1 MAGLVDKMTEYMNAM
16 AAAKTKADQ
25 DAIALD
31 MSDSLRE
38 IVAMLSD
45 MNKVHVEASD
55 ATIAE
60 SAGVATLV
68 DTTKQMLETGEKE
81 AETMASLESLQATTE
96 AKKLAADKSG
106 GIIAQIK
113 NTGSI
118 LKDMAKI
125 AAKEYVQNTKVGKLW
140 QSVSKEMKK
149 QGAAKTKVIEGKAE
163 EKGGGVGDVPAPEL
177 NSGLIAAQMADAAA
191 KALNPVTLV
200 MTFLTKVLPLI
211 LVFGLLLYGFI
222 KGYLGGD
229 VYDFLVV
236 IGTIIFTAF
245 LTYVAWMMVK
255 EGILL
260 AFKFVCEVIKTIAS
274 VSADWAEFAL
284 VAGIVVIIAAAFILV
299 ATMLVIAIVLI
310 GVVIAVAI
318 GAILVSI
325 VKTLIEIGKVFM
337 DAIGHVVDVLVEI
350 APKLV
355 ALAKELFGLIQDALM
370 LIPNFIRELITVA
383 VETFFETMGSL
394 VDHILGFCEKI
405 LTTIGNVVAKLFGG
419 IFGSIFGKKDE
430 PKKEEKSEQD
440 LSTLAI
446 DTINANMM
454 IGGEFARML
463 FEGFSAA
470 FAEAIEPAKLAMEN
484 IAESFNM
491 AYTSTMDKINSLFT
505 AVSETVQNQTGI
517 LIASIIT
524 DLNII
529 TGAFLSLLFG
539 MPIIGWLMGLV
550 GANSFSKAIE
560 PLVENT
566 RQIVDLQTQLLKA
579 ATMKQ
584 NGYAKST
591 AITNT
596 VTNSETQVLDT
607 ATNTIMPT
615 DGETVESE
623 TSTLSKTPSNFVT
636 AQAFNLQM
644 GRITAAMDDVVKAIY
659 ATAPENK
666 KGGLFAG
673 WF

>member
-1 MAGLVDKMTEYMNAM
+1 MPDMNQYLSAQQNAAAM
-16 AAAKTKADQ
+16 AVTEDIAASIEEMKHALFELTHVSVETQAADTEQ
-25 DAIALD
+25 VSGLKDLCDTCSQMVVIG
-31 MSDSLRE
+31 E
-38 IVAMLSD
+38 
-45 MNKVHVEASD
+45 KQ
-55 ATIAE
+55 AE
-60 SAGVATLV
+60 ST
-68 DTTKQMLETGEKE
+68 
-81 AETMASLESLQATTE
+81 ASLESLTASAE
-96 AKKLAADKSG
+96 AKKMSADKSG

-118 LKDMAKI
+118 LKEMAKI
-125 AAKEYVQNTKVGKLW
+125 AAKEYVQNTKAGKIW
-140 QSVSKEMKK
+140 TNISKEMKK
-149 QGAAKTKVIEGKAE
+149 QGAAKTKVIEGKKD
-163 EKGGGVGDVPAPEL
+163 EKGGGIGDVPAHEL

-211 LVFGLLLYGFI
+211 LIFGLLLYGFI

-236 IGTIIFTAF
+236 VGTIVFTAF
-245 LTYVAWMMVK
+245 LAYVAWMMIK

-260 AFKFVCEVIKTIAS
+260 AFKFVCEVIKTMAS
-274 VSADWAEFAL
+274 VAADWAEFAL
-284 VAGIVVIIAAAFILV
+284 VAGVVVVIMAAFILV
-299 ATMLVIAIVLI
+299 ATMLIIAVVLI
-310 GVVIAVAI
+310 GVVIAIAI
-318 GAILVSI
+318 GAILTSI
-325 VKTLIEIGKVFM
+325 VKTLVEIGKIFM

-355 ALAKELFGLIQDALM
+355 ALAKELFGLIHDALM
-370 LIPNFIRELITVA
+370 LIPNFIKELITVA
-383 VETFFETMGSL
+383 VDTFFETMGKL
-394 VDHILGFCEKI
+394 VDHILGFCDKV
-405 LTTIGNVVAKLFGG
+405 LSTIGNVVAKLFGG
-419 IFGSIFGKKDE
+419 IFGSIFGQKEE
-430 PKKEEKSEQD
+430 PKKEEKPEQD
-440 LSTLAI
+440 LSKLAI
-446 DTINANMM
+446 DTLNANMM
-454 IGGEFARML
+454 IGGEFASML
-463 FEGFSAA
+463 LDGFSAA

-505 AVSETVQNQTGI
+505 AVSETVKNQTGI
-517 LIASIIT
+517 LIASLIA

-539 MPIIGWLMGLV
+539 MPIVGWLMGLV
-550 GANSFSKAIE
+550 GANSFTKALE

-566 RQIVDLQTQLLKA
+566 RQIVELQTQLLKA

-596 VTNSETQVLDT
+596 VTNSETQVLDS
-607 ATNTIMPT
+607 ATNTVMPT
-615 DGETVESE
+615 DGETVETE

-659 ATAPENK
+659 ATAPETK
-666 KGGLFAG
+666 SGGLFSG

>member
-1 MAGLVDKMTEYMNAM
+1 MPDMNQYLSAQQNAAAM
-16 AAAKTKADQ
+16 AVTED
-25 DAIALD
+25 IAVSIEEMKHALFELTHVSVETQATD
-31 MSDSLRE
+31 TEQVSGLKDLCDTCSQM
-38 IVAMLSD
+38 VAVGE
-45 MNKVHVEASD
+45 KQ
-55 ATIAE
+55 AE
-60 SAGVATLV
+60 ST
-68 DTTKQMLETGEKE
+68 
-81 AETMASLESLQATTE
+81 ASLESLTASAE
-96 AKKLAADKSG
+96 AKKMSADKSG

-140 QSVSKEMKK
+140 TNISKEMKK
-149 QGAAKTKVIEGKAE
+149 QGASKTKVIEGKNG
-163 EKGGGVGDVPAPEL
+163 EKGGGVGEIPAPEL

-211 LVFGLLLYGFI
+211 LIFGLLLYGFI

-236 IGTIIFTAF
+236 VGTIVFTAF
-245 LTYVAWMMVK
+245 LAYIAWMMIK

-260 AFKFVCEVIKTIAS
+260 AFKFVCEIIKTVAS

-284 VAGIVVIIAAAFILV
+284 VAGIVVVIMAAFILV
-299 ATMLVIAIVLI
+299 AAVLITAVVLI
-310 GVVIAVAI
+310 GVVIAIAI
-318 GAILVSI
+318 GAILTSI
-325 VKTLIEIGKVFM
+325 VKTLVEIGKIFM

-355 ALAKELFGLIQDALM
+355 ALAKELFGLIHDALM
-370 LIPNFIRELITVA
+370 LIPNFIKELITVA
-383 VETFFETMGSL
+383 VDTFFETMGKL
-394 VDHILGFCEKI
+394 VDHILGFCDKV
-405 LTTIGNVVAKLFGG
+405 LSTIGNVVAKLFGG
-419 IFGSIFGKKDE
+419 IFGSIFGKKE
-430 PKKEEKSEQD
+430 ELKKEEKQEQD
-440 LSTLAI
+440 LSKLAI
-446 DTINANMM
+446 DTMNANLM

-463 FEGFSAA
+463 FDGFSAA

-505 AVSETVQNQTGI
+505 AVSETVKNQTGI
-517 LIASIIT
+517 LIASLIA

-539 MPIIGWLMGLV
+539 MPIVGWLMGLV
-550 GANSFSKAIE
+550 GANSFTKALE

-566 RQIVDLQTQLLKA
+566 RQIMELQTQLLKA
-579 ATMKQ
+579 ATLKQ
-584 NGYAKST
+584 NRYAKS
-591 AITNT
+591 AAVTNT
-596 VTNSETQVLDT
+596 VTNAETQILDT
-607 ATNTIMPT
+607 AANTLMPT
-615 DGETVESE
+615 DGEIVETE
-623 TSTLSKTPSNFVT
+623 TTTLSKTPSNFVT
-636 AQAFNLQM
+636 AQAFNAQM
-644 GRITAAMDDVVKAIY
+644 AKINETMENVVKAIY
-659 ATAPENK
+659 ATAPESSK
-666 KGGLFAG
+666 MSGGLFAG

>member
-1 MAGLVDKMTEYMNAM
+1 MPDMNQYLNAQQNAAAM
-16 AAAKTKADQ
+16 AVTEDIAASIEEMKH
-25 DAIALD
+25 ALFELTHVSVETQATD
-31 MSDSLRE
+31 TEQVSGLKDLCDTCSQM
-38 IVAMLSD
+38 VAVGE
-45 MNKVHVEASD
+45 KQ
-55 ATIAE
+55 AE
-60 SAGVATLV
+60 ST
-68 DTTKQMLETGEKE
+68 
-81 AETMASLESLQATTE
+81 ASLESLTASAE
-96 AKKLAADKSG
+96 AKKMSADKSG

-125 AAKEYVQNTKVGKLW
+125 AAKEYVMNTKAGKLW
-140 QSVSKEMKK
+140 TNISKEMKK
-149 QGAAKTKVIEGKAE
+149 QGASKTKVIEGKKD
-163 EKGGGVGDVPAPEL
+163 EKGGDGGEVPAPEL
-177 NSGLIAAQMADAAA
+177 NSGLIASQMADAAA

-211 LVFGLLLYGFI
+211 LIFGLLLYGFI
-222 KGYLGGD
+222 KGYLDGD

-236 IGTIIFTAF
+236 VGTIVFTAF
-245 LTYVAWMMVK
+245 LAYVAWMMIK

-260 AFKFVCEVIKTIAS
+260 AFKFVCEVIKTLAS

-284 VAGIVVIIAAAFILV
+284 VAGIVVVIMVAFILV
-299 ATMLVIAIVLI
+299 AAVLIIAVVLI
-310 GVVIAVAI
+310 GVVIAIAI
-318 GAILVSI
+318 GAILTSI
-325 VKTLIEIGKVFM
+325 VKTLVEIGKIFM

-355 ALAKELFGLIQDALM
+355 ALAKELFGLIHDALM
-370 LIPNFIRELITVA
+370 LIPDFIRELITVA
-383 VETFFETMGSL
+383 VDTFFETMGKL

-419 IFGSIFGKKDE
+419 IFGSIFGKKEE
-430 PKKEEKSEQD
+430 PKKEEKTEQD
-440 LSTLAI
+440 LSKLAI
-446 DTINANMM
+446 DTVNANMM

-517 LIASIIT
+517 LIASLIA

-550 GANSFSKAIE
+550 GANSFTKALE

-591 AITNT
+591 AVTNT

-615 DGETVESE
+615 DGENVETE
-623 TSTLSKTPSNFVT
+623 TTTLSKTPSNFVT
-636 AQAFNLQM
+636 AQAFNAQM
-644 GRITAAMDDVVKAIY
+644 AKINETMENVVKAIY
-659 ATAPENK
+659 ATAPETK
-666 KGGLFAG
+666 SGGLFSG

>member
-1 MAGLVDKMTEYMNAM
+1 MPDMNQYLSAQQNAAAM
-16 AAAKTKADQ
+16 AVTEDIAASIEEMKH
-25 DAIALD
+25 ALFELTHVSVETQATD
-31 MSDSLRE
+31 TEQVSGLKDLCDTCSQM
-38 IVAMLSD
+38 VAVGE
-45 MNKVHVEASD
+45 KQ
-55 ATIAE
+55 AE
-60 SAGVATLV
+60 ST
-68 DTTKQMLETGEKE
+68 
-81 AETMASLESLQATTE
+81 ASLESLTASAE
-96 AKKLAADKSG
+96 AKKMSADKSS

-125 AAKEYVQNTKVGKLW
+125 AAKEYVMNTKAGKLW
-140 QSVSKEMKK
+140 TNISKEMKK
-149 QGAAKTKVIEGKAE
+149 QGASKTKVIEGKKD

-222 KGYLGGD
+222 KGYLDGD

-236 IGTIIFTAF
+236 VGTIVFTAF
-245 LTYVAWMMVK
+245 LAYVAWMMVK

-260 AFKFVCEVIKTIAS
+260 AFKFVCEVIKTLAS

-284 VAGIVVIIAAAFILV
+284 VAGIVVVIMVAFILV
-299 ATMLVIAIVLI
+299 AAVLIIAVVLI
-310 GVVIAVAI
+310 GVVIAIAI
-318 GAILVSI
+318 GAILTSI
-325 VKTLIEIGKVFM
+325 VKTLVEIGKIFM

-355 ALAKELFGLIQDALM
+355 ALAKELFGLIHDALM
-370 LIPNFIRELITVA
+370 LIPNFIKELITVA
-383 VETFFETMGSL
+383 VDTFFETMGKL
-394 VDHILGFCEKI
+394 VDHILGFCDKV
-405 LTTIGNVVAKLFGG
+405 LSTIGNVVAKLFGG
-419 IFGSIFGKKDE
+419 IFGSIFGKKEE

-440 LSTLAI
+440 LSKLAI
-446 DTINANMM
+446 DTMNANMM

-505 AVSETVQNQTGI
+505 AVSETVKNQTGI
-517 LIASIIT
+517 LIASLIA

-550 GANSFSKAIE
+550 GANSFTKALE

-579 ATMKQ
+579 ATLKQ

-591 AITNT
+591 AVTNT
-596 VTNSETQVLDT
+596 VTNAETQILDT
-607 ATNTIMPT
+607 ATNTVMPT
-615 DGETVESE
+615 DGENVETE
-623 TSTLSKTPSNFVT
+623 TTTLSKTPSNFVT
-636 AQAFNLQM
+636 AQAFNAQM
-644 GRITAAMDDVVKAIY
+644 NKINEAMENVVKAIY
-659 ATAPENK
+659 ATAPEASK
-666 KGGLFAG
+666 KSGGLFAG

>member
-1 MAGLVDKMTEYMNAM
+1 MPDMNQYLNAQQNAAAM
-16 AAAKTKADQ
+16 AVTEDIAASIEEMKH
-25 DAIALD
+25 ALFELTHVSVETQATD
-31 MSDSLRE
+31 TEQVSGLKDLCDTCSQM
-38 IVAMLSD
+38 VAVGE
-45 MNKVHVEASD
+45 KQ
-55 ATIAE
+55 AE
-60 SAGVATLV
+60 ST
-68 DTTKQMLETGEKE
+68 
-81 AETMASLESLQATTE
+81 ASLESLTASAE
-96 AKKLAADKSG
+96 AKKMSADKTG

-125 AAKEYVQNTKVGKLW
+125 AAKDYVMNTKAGKLW
-140 QSVSKEMKK
+140 TNISKEMKK
-149 QGAAKTKVIEGKAE
+149 QGASKTKVIEGKKD
-163 EKGGGVGDVPAPEL
+163 EKGGDGGEVPAPEL
-177 NSGLIAAQMADAAA
+177 NSGLIASQMADAAA

-211 LVFGLLLYGFI
+211 LIFGLLLYGFI
-222 KGYLGGD
+222 KGYLDGD

-236 IGTIIFTAF
+236 VGTIVFTAF
-245 LTYVAWMMVK
+245 LAYVAWMMIK

-260 AFKFVCEVIKTIAS
+260 AFKFVCEVIKTLAS

-284 VAGIVVIIAAAFILV
+284 VAGIVVVIMVAFILV
-299 ATMLVIAIVLI
+299 AAVLIIAVVLI
-310 GVVIAVAI
+310 GVVIAIAI
-318 GAILVSI
+318 GAILTSI
-325 VKTLIEIGKVFM
+325 VKTLVEIGKIFM

-355 ALAKELFGLIQDALM
+355 ALAKEMFGLIHDALM

-383 VETFFETMGSL
+383 VDTFFETMGKL
-394 VDHILGFCEKI
+394 VDHVLGFCEKI
-405 LTTIGNVVAKLFGG
+405 LTIIGNVVAKLFGG
-419 IFGSIFGKKDE
+419 IFGSIFGKKEE
-430 PKKEEKSEQD
+430 PKKEEKTEQD
-440 LSTLAI
+440 LSKLAI
-446 DTINANMM
+446 DTVNANMM

-505 AVSETVQNQTGI
+505 AVSETVQKQTGI
-517 LIASIIT
+517 LIASLIA

-550 GANSFSKAIE
+550 GANSFTKALE

-591 AITNT
+591 AVTNT

-615 DGETVESE
+615 DGENVETE
-623 TSTLSKTPSNFVT
+623 TTTLSKTPSNFVT
-636 AQAFNLQM
+636 AQAFNAQM
-644 GRITAAMDDVVKAIY
+644 AKINETMENVVKAIY
-659 ATAPENK
+659 ATAPETK
-666 KGGLFAG
+666 SGGLFSG

>member
-1 MAGLVDKMTEYMNAM
+1 MPDMNQYLSAQQNAAAM
-16 AAAKTKADQ
+16 AVTEDIAASIEEMKH
-25 DAIALD
+25 ALFELTHVSVETQATD
-31 MSDSLRE
+31 TEQVSGLKDLCDTCSQM
-38 IVAMLSD
+38 VAVGE
-45 MNKVHVEASD
+45 KQ
-55 ATIAE
+55 AE
-60 SAGVATLV
+60 ST
-68 DTTKQMLETGEKE
+68 
-81 AETMASLESLQATTE
+81 ASLESLTAAAE
-96 AKKLAADKSG
+96 AKKMTADKSG

-118 LKDMAKI
+118 LKEMAKI
-125 AAKEYVQNTKVGKLW
+125 AAKEYVQNTKTGKLW
-140 QSVSKEMKK
+140 TNISKEMKK
-149 QGAAKTKVIEGKAE
+149 QGAAKTKVIEGKKD
-163 EKGGGVGDVPAPEL
+163 EKGGSIGDVPAPEL

-211 LVFGLLLYGFI
+211 LIFGLLLYGFI

-236 IGTIIFTAF
+236 VGTIVFTAF
-245 LTYVAWMMVK
+245 LAYVAWMMVK

-284 VAGIVVIIAAAFILV
+284 VAGVVVVIMAAFILV
-299 ATMLVIAIVLI
+299 AAVLIIAVVLI
-310 GVVIAVAI
+310 GVVIAIAI
-318 GAILVSI
+318 GAILTSI
-325 VKTLIEIGKVFM
+325 VKTLVEIGKIFM

-355 ALAKELFGLIQDALM
+355 ALAKDLFGLIHDALM

-383 VETFFETMGSL
+383 VDTFFETMGKL
-394 VDHILGFCEKI
+394 VDHILGFCDKV
-405 LTTIGNVVAKLFGG
+405 LSTIGNVVAKLFGG
-419 IFGSIFGKKDE
+419 IFGSIFGEKEE
-430 PKKEEKSEQD
+430 PKKEEKPEQD
-440 LSTLAI
+440 LSKLAI
-446 DTINANMM
+446 DTLNANMM
-454 IGGEFARML
+454 IGGEFASML
-463 FEGFSAA
+463 LDGFSAA

-505 AVSETVQNQTGI
+505 AVSETVKNQTGI
-517 LIASIIT
+517 LIASLIA

-539 MPIIGWLMGLV
+539 MPIVGWLMGLV
-550 GANSFSKAIE
+550 GANSFTKALE

-566 RQIVDLQTQLLKA
+566 RQIVELQTQLLKA

-596 VTNSETQVLDT
+596 VTNSETQVLDS

-623 TSTLSKTPSNFVT
+623 TTTLSRTPSNFVT
-636 AQAFNLQM
+636 AQAFNMQM

-659 ATAPENK
+659 ATAPETK
-666 KGGLFAG
+666 SGGLFAG

>member
-1 MAGLVDKMTEYMNAM
+1 MPDMNQYLSAQQNAAAM
-16 AAAKTKADQ
+16 AVTEDIAASIEEMKHALFELTHVSVETQAADTEQ
-25 DAIALD
+25 VSGLKDLCDTCSQMVVIG
-31 MSDSLRE
+31 E
-38 IVAMLSD
+38 
-45 MNKVHVEASD
+45 KQ
-55 ATIAE
+55 AE
-60 SAGVATLV
+60 ST
-68 DTTKQMLETGEKE
+68 
-81 AETMASLESLQATTE
+81 ASLESLTASAE
-96 AKKLAADKSG
+96 AKKMSADKSG

-118 LKDMAKI
+118 LKEMAKI
-125 AAKEYVQNTKVGKLW
+125 AAKEYVQNTKAGKIW
-140 QSVSKEMKK
+140 TNISKEMKK
-149 QGAAKTKVIEGKAE
+149 QGAAKTKVIEGKKD
-163 EKGGGVGDVPAPEL
+163 EKGGGIGDVPAPEL

-211 LVFGLLLYGFI
+211 LIFGLLLYGFI

-236 IGTIIFTAF
+236 VGTIVFTAF
-245 LTYVAWMMVK
+245 LAYVAWMMIK

-260 AFKFVCEVIKTIAS
+260 AFKFVCEVIKTMAS
-274 VSADWAEFAL
+274 VAADWAEFAL
-284 VAGIVVIIAAAFILV
+284 VAGVVVVIMAAFILV
-299 ATMLVIAIVLI
+299 ATMLIIAVVLI
-310 GVVIAVAI
+310 GVVIAIAI
-318 GAILVSI
+318 GAILTSI
-325 VKTLIEIGKVFM
+325 VKTLVEIGKIFM

-355 ALAKELFGLIQDALM
+355 ALAKELFGLIHDALM
-370 LIPNFIRELITVA
+370 LIPNFIKELITVA
-383 VETFFETMGSL
+383 VDTFFETMGKL
-394 VDHILGFCEKI
+394 VDHILGFCDKV
-405 LTTIGNVVAKLFGG
+405 LSTIGNVVAKLFGG
-419 IFGSIFGKKDE
+419 IFGSIFGQKEE
-430 PKKEEKSEQD
+430 PKKEEKPEQD
-440 LSTLAI
+440 LSKLAI
-446 DTINANMM
+446 DTLNANMM
-454 IGGEFARML
+454 IGGEFASML
-463 FEGFSAA
+463 LDGFSAA

-505 AVSETVQNQTGI
+505 AVSETVKNQTGI
-517 LIASIIT
+517 LIASLIA

-539 MPIIGWLMGLV
+539 MPIVGWLMGLV
-550 GANSFSKAIE
+550 GANSFTKALE

-566 RQIVDLQTQLLKA
+566 RQIVELQTQLLKA

-596 VTNSETQVLDT
+596 VTNSETQVLDS
-607 ATNTIMPT
+607 ATNTVMPT
-615 DGETVESE
+615 DGETVETE

-659 ATAPENK
+659 ATAPETK
-666 KGGLFAG
+666 SGGLFSG

>member
-1 MAGLVDKMTEYMNAM
+1 MPDMNQYLSAQQNAAAM
-16 AAAKTKADQ
+16 AVTEDIAASIEEMKH
-25 DAIALD
+25 ALFELTHVSVETQATD
-31 MSDSLRE
+31 TEQVSGLKDLCDTCSQM
-38 IVAMLSD
+38 VAVGE
-45 MNKVHVEASD
+45 KQ
-55 ATIAE
+55 AE
-60 SAGVATLV
+60 ST
-68 DTTKQMLETGEKE
+68 
-81 AETMASLESLQATTE
+81 ASLESLTATAE
-96 AKKLAADKSG
+96 AKKMSADKSS

-113 NTGSI
+113 NTGSV
-118 LKDMAKI
+118 LKDMAKL
-125 AAKEYVQNTKVGKLW
+125 AAKEYVMNTKAGKLW
-140 QSVSKEMKK
+140 TNISKEMKK
-149 QGAAKTKVIEGKAE
+149 QGASKTKVIEGKKD
-163 EKGGGVGDVPAPEL
+163 EKGGDGGEVPAPEL
-177 NSGLIAAQMADAAA
+177 NSGLIASQMADAAA

-211 LVFGLLLYGFI
+211 LIFGLLLYGFI

-236 IGTIIFTAF
+236 VGTIVFTAF
-245 LTYVAWMMVK
+245 LAYVAWMMVK

-260 AFKFVCEVIKTIAS
+260 AFKFVCEVIKTLAS

-284 VAGIVVIIAAAFILV
+284 VAGIVVVIMVAFILV
-299 ATMLVIAIVLI
+299 AAVLIIAVVLI
-310 GVVIAVAI
+310 GVVIAIAI
-318 GAILVSI
+318 GAILTSI
-325 VKTLIEIGKVFM
+325 VKTLVEIGKIFM

-355 ALAKELFGLIQDALM
+355 ALAKEMFGLIHDALM

-383 VETFFETMGSL
+383 VDTFFETMGKL
-394 VDHILGFCEKI
+394 VDHVLGFCEKI

-419 IFGSIFGKKDE
+419 IFGSIFGKKEE

-440 LSTLAI
+440 LSKLAI
-446 DTINANMM
+446 DTVNANMM

-505 AVSETVQNQTGI
+505 AVSETVQKQTGI
-517 LIASIIT
+517 LIASLIA

-550 GANSFSKAIE
+550 GANSFTKALE

-591 AITNT
+591 AVTNT

-615 DGETVESE
+615 DGENVETE
-623 TSTLSKTPSNFVT
+623 TTTLSKTPSNFVT
-636 AQAFNLQM
+636 AQAFNAQM
-644 GRITAAMDDVVKAIY
+644 AKINETMENVVKAIY
-659 ATAPENK
+659 ATAPETK
-666 KGGLFAG
+666 SGGLFSG